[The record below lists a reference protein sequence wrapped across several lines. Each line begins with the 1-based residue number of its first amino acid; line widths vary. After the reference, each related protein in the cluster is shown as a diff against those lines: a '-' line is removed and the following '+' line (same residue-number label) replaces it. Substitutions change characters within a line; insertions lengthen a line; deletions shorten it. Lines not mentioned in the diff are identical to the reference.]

1 MCYNI
6 ITVRGNTL
14 KKEVFEMR
22 KIYGMSIKDWK
33 TFGKIMN
40 PATTNYVTKFET
52 VEEYIKSHPN
62 AVTNRRVSKKGVELV
77 EVTYRTGKIA
87 EYPVKHLSNTT
98 AFEY

>member
-1 MCYNI
+1 M
-6 ITVRGNTL
+6 
-14 KKEVFEMR
+14 K

-40 PATTNYVTKFET
+40 PEKTNYVSKFET

-77 EVTYRTGKIA
+77 EVTYHTGKVT
-87 EYPVKHLSNTT
+87 EYPVRHLSTTT

>member
-1 MCYNI
+1 M
-6 ITVRGNTL
+6 
-14 KKEVFEMR
+14 K

-40 PATTNYVTKFET
+40 PATTNYVSKFET
-52 VEEYIKSHPN
+52 VEEYIKSHPD

-77 EVTYRTGKIA
+77 EVTYHTGKVA